1 VDKKEKKKIFLEAVD
16 KKLQSLNIQELEKYE
31 SLLGPGWKKRILRSI
46 FAPRIV
52 LNFKFRILKDKLFKK
67 KNKKIEEFDYP
78 FFYFLE
84 DLDALN
90 ELKSIKFLIKNF
102 KDDDIFYDIGA
113 QYGLYTSLALEFC
126 KEVHAFEPIPKFFN
140 VLENS
145 FKSYKNVFLNELAVS
160 DKIGEEKICVGPTT
174 IVEEM
179 KKKYSKLEEEIGI
192 KTITLDE
199 YIKNHSEPTIIKMD
213 IEGAEFLAI
222 KGGYNF
228 LKNHAPFILMEVLGG
243 EFLDISKKAVELL
256 AGLGYNPY
264 QINLEGELNKI
275 SLNFIYKLKGVNNLV
290 FIKNK

>member
-1 VDKKEKKKIFLEAVD
+1 MDNQEKKKIFLEAVD

-31 SLLGPGWKKRILRSI
+31 SLLSPGWKKRILRSI

-90 ELKSIKFLIKNF
+90 ELKSTKFLIKNF
-102 KDDDIFYDIGA
+102 KDNDIFYDIGA

-126 KEVHAFEPIPKFFN
+126 KEVHAFEPIPKFFD
-140 VLENS
+140 VLKNN
-145 FKSYKNVFLNELAVS
+145 FKNYKNVFLNNLAVS
-160 DKIGEEKICVGPTT
+160 DKTGKTKICIGSTT

-179 KKKYSKLEEEIGI
+179 KKKYPKSSEEVEI

-199 YIKNHSEPTIIKMD
+199 YIKTHPEPTIIKME

-222 KGGYNF
+222 KGGYEF
-228 LKNHAPFILMEVLGG
+228 FKNNSPVILMEVLGD
-243 EFLDISKKAVELL
+243 EFLEISKRAVELL
-256 AGLGYNPY
+256 VELGYAPY
-264 QINLEGELNKI
+264 QINLEGEI
-275 SLNFIYKLKGVNNLV
+275 SKVSLDFVYKLKGIINLS
-290 FIKNK
+290 FFKK

>member
-1 VDKKEKKKIFLEAVD
+1 MDNQKQKIFLETLD
-16 KKLQSLNIQELEKYE
+16 NKLKSLNIKELEKYE
-31 SLLGPGWKKRILRSI
+31 SLLGPGFKKKILRFI
-46 FAPRIV
+46 FAPHIV
-52 LNFKFRILKDKLFKK
+52 LNFKFRIFKEK
-67 KNKKIEEFDYP
+67 IFKSKIKNIKEFKYP
-78 FFYFLE
+78 FFYFVNN
-84 DLDALN
+84 LDSFN

-126 KEVHAFEPIPKFFN
+126 KEVHSFEPIPKFFN

-160 DKIGEEKICVGPTT
+160 DKTGREKICIGPTT

-179 KKKYSKLEEEIGI
+179 KKKYKKLEEEVEI

-199 YIKNHSEPTIIKMD
+199 YIKTHSKPTVIKMD

-222 KGGYNF
+222 NGGYEF
-228 LKNHAPFILMEVLGG
+228 FKNNSPVILMEVLGD
-243 EFLDISKKAVELL
+243 EFLEISKKAVELL
-256 AGLGYNPY
+256 VELGYAPY
-264 QINLEGELNKI
+264 QINLEGEI
-275 SLNFIYKLKGVNNLV
+275 SEVSLDFVYKLKGVNNLV